1 MEYQVLA
8 RKWRPGT
15 FSDLVGQEHITR
27 TLQNALLSNR
37 IAHAYLFVGPRG
49 IGKTTIARI
58 LAKTINCKNAPVAEP
73 CDKCTSCI
81 SINEGNN
88 IDIIEIDGASNN
100 SVDNIRRL
108 REEVLYSPINSN
120 YKVYIIDEVHMLTNS
135 AWNALLKTLEE
146 PPAHVKFIFA
156 TTEVHEVLPTVIS
169 RCQRFDLRK
178 IPQSLIVERL
188 IKIAESENVQVSK
201 NAIRVIARAADGG
214 MRDALSLMD
223 QLIAFNGNSGKNK
236 ISEEQVLTTF
246 GITSQ
251 QQRENLLKAILTND
265 YRTFVSELNSVAQQ
279 GKTLEHLFYDIIE
292 YLRGIEITLLVDN
305 PDEILE
311 VGEDSIEVY
320 RKLSSCTSLEKLQL
334 LLESLST
341 IGRMLHDSINKHV
354 FIETAIMKAMR
365 YSSSVKVNDI
375 IKKLNELK
383 GFGSPAGNFQLPTQQ
398 KVIHHHEK
406 IIEQHHPKPVS
417 VHSKVEIKPEKSE
430 SPAQGKHETEL
441 NVEGSIVPLPTTISS
456 PIAPPEKESVKIAPE
471 KPQKVVSPEKL
482 WHALIIEMGTEHLN
496 KPQLKFWMQEAKPLS
511 VEKDVLTVCFDEEF
525 NALHSK
531 RVIDEKALLEKCMHR
546 LTGINNLTLNV
557 KLVKG
562 LTSPPIVQ
570 KTKDL
575 DEVKEKIL
583 NNEFVQRTLEIFDG
597 TLVDFRG

>member
-8 RKWRPGT
+8 RKWRPGA

-58 LAKTINCKNAPVAEP
+58 LAKAINCKNAPTIEP
-73 CDKCTSCI
+73 CDKCSSCV
-81 SINEGNN
+81 SINGGNN

-108 REEVLYSPINSN
+108 REEVLYSPINSK

-178 IPQSLIVERL
+178 IPQSLIIDRL

-201 NAIRVIARAADGG
+201 NAIRAIARAADGG

-223 QLIAFNGNSGKNK
+223 QLIAFNSDNEKNK

-251 QQRENLLKAILTND
+251 QQRKNLLKAILTND
-265 YRTFVSELNSVAQQ
+265 YKSFVLELNGVAQQ

-292 YLRGIEITLLVDN
+292 YLRGIEITLLVSN

-311 VGEDSIEVY
+311 IGEESIEVY
-320 RKLSSCTSLEKLQL
+320 RKLSSFTSLEKVQL

-341 IGRMLHDSINKHV
+341 VGRMLHDSINKHV
-354 FIETAIMKAMR
+354 FIETVIMKAMR
-365 YSSSVKVNDI
+365 YSSSVKANDI

-383 GFGSPAGNFQLPTQQ
+383 GLGVPSENSQPPVQ
-398 KVIHHHEK
+398 KVVHHHEK
-406 IIEQHHPKPVS
+406 SNEAPTFDEYPTSLADRHGQANIQ
-417 VHSKVEIKPEKSE
+417 
-430 SPAQGKHETEL
+430 Q
-441 NVEGSIVPLPTTISS
+441 PTTTSI
-456 PIAPPEKESVKIAPE
+456 PKRELIPHAAK
-471 KPQKVVSPEKL
+471 KPRKAVSPEKL
-482 WHALIIEMGTEHLN
+482 WHALIVEMDTEHVN

-511 VEKDVLTVCFDEEF
+511 VDNDVLTVCFDEEF

-531 RVIDEKALLEKCMHR
+531 RILEEKALLEKCMHR
-546 LTGINNLTLNV
+546 LTGIDTLTLNV
-557 KLVKG
+557 KLIKG
-562 LTSPPIVQ
+562 LSSPPVTK

-583 NNEFVQRTLEIFDG
+583 NNQFVQKTLEIFDG
-597 TLVDFRG
+597 SLVDFRG

>member
-27 TLQNALLSNR
+27 TLQNALLGNR

-58 LAKTINCKNAPVAEP
+58 LAKAINCKNAPVAEP
-73 CDKCTSCI
+73 CDKCSSCV
-81 SINEGNN
+81 SINDGNN

-108 REEVLYSPINSN
+108 REEVLYSPINSK

-188 IKIAESENVQVSK
+188 GKIAESENVQISK
-201 NAIRVIARAADGG
+201 NATRVIARAADGG

-223 QLIAFNGNSGKNK
+223 QLIAFNGDSENNN

-265 YRTFVSELNSVAQQ
+265 YGNFVLELNAVAQQ
-279 GKTLEHLFYDIIE
+279 GKTIEHLFYDIIE
-292 YLRGIEITLLVDN
+292 YLRGIEITLLVDD
-305 PDEILE
+305 PDAILE

-320 RKLSSCTSLEKLQL
+320 RKLSSFVSLEKLQL
-334 LLESLST
+334 LLESLSA

-375 IKKLNELK
+375 IRKLNELK
-383 GFGSPAGNFQLPTQQ
+383 GLGSASGDSQLSVQ
-398 KVIHHHEK
+398 KVVPYHEK
-406 IIEQHHPKPVS
+406 INEQRHPAPVI
-417 VHSKVEIKPEKSE
+417 VPTKVEAELKKSE
-430 SPAQGKHETEL
+430 PPVNVKHETSLKVED
-441 NVEGSIVPLPTTISS
+441 NVATLSPTISS
-456 PIAPPEKESVKIAPE
+456 TIAPE
-471 KPQKVVSPEKL
+471 KEEAQTVPEKPRKVVSPEKL
-482 WHALIIEMGTEHLN
+482 WHALIVEMDTEHIN

-511 VEKDVLTVCFDEEF
+511 VKNDVFTICFDEEF
-525 NALHSK
+525 NALHSR

-546 LTGINNLTLNV
+546 LTGINNLTLNIM
-557 KLVKG
+557 LVKG
-562 LTSPPIVQ
+562 LVSPPAVQ

-583 NNEFVQRTLEIFDG
+583 NNEFVKKTLDIFDG

>member
-58 LAKTINCKNAPVAEP
+58 LAKAINCKNAPVAEP
-73 CDKCTSCI
+73 CDKCNSCI
-81 SINEGNN
+81 SINAGNN

-108 REEVLYSPINSN
+108 REEVLYSPINSK

-178 IPQSLIVERL
+178 IPQSLIIERL

-223 QLIAFNGNSGKNK
+223 QLIAFNGDSEKNK
-236 ISEEQVLTTF
+236 ISEEQVLATF

-265 YRTFVSELNSVAQQ
+265 YRTFVAELNSVAQQ

-311 VGEDSIEVY
+311 VGEDSIEAY

-383 GFGSPAGNFQLPTQQ
+383 GFGSPAGNSQLSTQQ
-398 KVIHHHEK
+398 KVVHHHEK
-406 IIEQHHPKPVS
+406 ISEQHHSKPVS

-430 SPAQGKHETEL
+430 PPAQDKQETKL
-441 NVEGSIVPLPTTISS
+441 NGEGSIAPLPTTISS
-456 PIAPPEKESVKIAPE
+456 PIVTEKESVKIVPE

-482 WHALIIEMGTEHLN
+482 WHALIIEMDTEHLN

>member
-58 LAKTINCKNAPVAEP
+58 LAKAINCKNAPTIEP
-73 CDKCTSCI
+73 CDKCSSCV
-81 SINEGNN
+81 SINDGNN

-108 REEVLYSPINSN
+108 REEVLYSPINSK

-188 IKIAESENVQVSK
+188 VKIAESENVQVSK
-201 NAIRVIARAADGG
+201 NAIRIIARAADGG

-223 QLIAFNGNSGKNK
+223 QLIAFNGDGEKNK

-265 YRTFVSELNSVAQQ
+265 YKNFVLELNSVAQQ

-292 YLRGIEITLLVDN
+292 YLRGIEITLLVNN

-311 VGEDSIEVY
+311 VGEESIEVY
-320 RKLSSCTSLEKLQL
+320 RKLSSFTTLEKLQL

-365 YSSSVKVNDI
+365 YSSSVKVNDV

-383 GFGSPAGNFQLPTQQ
+383 SLGS
-398 KVIHHHEK
+398 EK
-406 IIEQHHPKPVS
+406 NET
-417 VHSKVEIKPEKSE
+417 PEKKI
-430 SPAQGKHETEL
+430 KHETVL
-441 NVEGSIVPLPTTISS
+441 TKQNPPHSKIEGNEIPLSPTISS
-456 PIAPPEKESVKIAPE
+456 SVSPKKEVTQIVPE
-471 KPQKVVSPEKL
+471 KPRRAVSPEKL
-482 WHALIIEMGTEHLN
+482 WHALIVEMDAEHVN

-511 VEKDVLTVCFDEEF
+511 VENDVLTVCFDEEF
-525 NALHSK
+525 NTLHSK
-531 RVIDEKALLEKCMHR
+531 RILEEKALLEKCMHR
-546 LTGINNLTLNV
+546 LTGVDNLTLNV

-562 LTSPPIVQ
+562 LASPTVTQ

-583 NNEFVQRTLEIFDG
+583 NNEFVQKTLEIFDG